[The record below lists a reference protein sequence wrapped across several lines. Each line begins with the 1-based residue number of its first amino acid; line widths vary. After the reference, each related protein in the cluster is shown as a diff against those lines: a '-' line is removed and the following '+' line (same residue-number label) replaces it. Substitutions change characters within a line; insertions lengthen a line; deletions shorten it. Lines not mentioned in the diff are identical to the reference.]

1 MPAPGIALATSRGAA
16 MTKIPVGKTIA
27 YAYGFTFGNF
37 LTVLGLSWAPLAI
50 MTVVALFAL
59 PAYFNGMVAIVTTG
73 DASAFF
79 AAAGLMFVLF
89 VAVFAGFIMIYV
101 AIARQALGLRTG
113 PAFFYFSLD
122 AAFWRLLLAY
132 LVTIAIAFGLAL
144 GVAIVIG
151 IAAVV
156 FAPLLVL
163 VPLITLLGIVYVL
176 VRLTFLQPPIA
187 VAEERGV
194 IRRSWELGKGN
205 FWRMFAVLL
214 AIVIPLAI
222 VQGIVQIS
230 VLSSLAIEPPPEDA
244 GPAEVAAFMAQ
255 MMAELSVLLPLLV
268 PIAIVF
274 YAAMIAMIVS
284 ASAFAY
290 RSLVPAPEGTAAE
303 FA

>member
-1 MPAPGIALATSRGAA
+1 

-50 MTVVALFAL
+50 MAVVALFAL

-89 VAVFAGFIMIYV
+89 VAAFGGFIMIYV

-132 LVTIAIAFGLAL
+132 LVTIVIAFALAIGLSILA
-144 GVAIVIG
+144 G
-151 IAAVV
+151 IAAVI
-156 FAPLLVL
+156 FAPLAIL
-163 VPLITLLGIVYVL
+163 VPIVAVIAIIYGGL
-176 VRLTFLQPPIA
+176 RLTFLMPPIA
-187 VAEERGV
+187 VAEERQV
-194 IRRSWELGKGN
+194 ISRSWSLGKGN
-205 FWRMFAVLL
+205 FWRMFAVIL

-222 VQGIVQIS
+222 VQGVVQVS
-230 VLSSLAIEPPPEDA
+230 LFSSLILVPPPEDA
-244 GPAEVAAFMAQ
+244 GPAEMAAFMAQ
-255 MMAELSVLLPLLV
+255 MMAQVSSLLPLLV
-268 PIAIVF
+268 PVYIVF
-274 YAAMIAMIVS
+274 YAATIALIIS

>member
-1 MPAPGIALATSRGAA
+1 

-27 YAYGFTFGNF
+27 YAYGFTFGHF
-37 LTVLGLSWAPLAI
+37 LTVLGLAWVPLAL
-50 MTVVALFAL
+50 VAVGAYLTL
-59 PAYFNGMVAIVTTG
+59 PSYYSGMAAMATAG
-73 DASAFF
+73 DVSAGASGL
-79 AAAGLMFVLF
+79 GLMFLF
-89 VAVFAGFIMIYV
+89 LLILFAGFVMIYV

-132 LVTIAIAFGLAL
+132 LLTMLIAFGLAMV
-144 GVAIVIG
+144 VAIVAG

-156 FAPLLVL
+156 FTALSTLVL
-163 VPLITLLGIVYVL
+163 SVLMSLITLIGIVYVM

-187 VAEERGV
+187 VVEEHRV
-194 IRRSWELGKGN
+194 IRRAWELGKGN

-214 AIVIPLAI
+214 GIMVPLMI
-222 VQGIVQIS
+222 VQFVIQIT
-230 VLSSLAIEPPPEDA
+230 LFSSLAITPPPEDA
-244 GPAEVAAFMAQ
+244 SPAEAAAFMAQ
-255 MMAELSVLLPLLV
+255 MATEIVGVLPFLV

>member
-1 MPAPGIALATSRGAA
+1 

-37 LTVLGLSWAPLAI
+37 FTVLGLSWAPLAI
-50 MTVVALFAL
+50 MAVVALFAL

-89 VAVFAGFIMIYV
+89 VAVFVGFIMIYV

-132 LVTIAIAFGLAL
+132 LVTIVIAFGLAL

-187 VAEERGV
+187 VAEEHGV
-194 IRRSWELGKGN
+194 IRRAWELGKGN

-214 AIVIPLAI
+214 AIMIPLAI
-222 VQGIVQIS
+222 VQAVVQIS
-230 VLSSLAIEPPPEDA
+230 LLSSLSIQPPAEDA
-244 GPAEVAAFMAQ
+244 GPAEVAAFMTQ
-255 MMAELSVLLPLLV
+255 MMAELSILLPFLV

-274 YAAMIAMIVS
+274 YAAMMAMIVS

>member
-1 MPAPGIALATSRGAA
+1 

-37 LTVLGLSWAPLAI
+37 LTVLGLAWVPLA
-50 MTVVALFAL
+50 VVAAGAFLTL
-59 PAYFNGMVAIVTTG
+59 PSYFSGLAAMATAG
-73 DASAFF
+73 DIGAGARGL
-79 AAAGLMFVLF
+79 GLMFLF
-89 VAVFAGFIMIYV
+89 LLIVFAGYVMIYV

-122 AAFWRLLLAY
+122 AAFWRLLLSY
-132 LVTIAIAFGLAL
+132 LLTMLIAFGLAMVVMM
-144 GVAIVIG
+144 VAGIV
-151 IAAVV
+151 AVV
-156 FAPLLVL
+156 FTALSALVLSLL
-163 VPLITLLGIVYVL
+163 VPLIALSGIIYVM

-194 IRRSWELGKGN
+194 IRRAWELGKGN

-214 AIVIPLAI
+214 VIIIPLVI
-222 VQGIVQIS
+222 VQFVIQIT
-230 VLSSLAIEPPPEDA
+230 LFSSLGINPPPEGAD
-244 GPAEVAAFMAQ
+244 PAEAAAFMAQ
-255 MMAELSVLLPLLV
+255 MATEIMGILPFLV

-274 YAAMIAMIVS
+274 YAVMIALIVS

>member
-1 MPAPGIALATSRGAA
+1 

-37 LTVLGLSWAPLAI
+37 LTVLGLSWAPLAV
-50 MTVVALFAL
+50 MAVVAFFAL
-59 PAYFNGMVAIVTTG
+59 PAYFTGMAAIVTTG
-73 DASAFF
+73 DPSAFF
-79 AAAGLMFVLF
+79 AASGLMFLLF
-89 VAVFAGFIMIYV
+89 VAAFAGFIMIYV

-132 LVTIAIAFGLAL
+132 LV
-144 GVAIVIG
+144 AIVIAVALVIGLSILAG

-156 FAPLLVL
+156 FAPLAVL
-163 VPLITLLGIVYVL
+163 VPIVAVIAVVYGGL
-176 VRLTFLQPPIA
+176 RLTFLMPPIA
-187 VAEERGV
+187 VAEERQV
-194 IRRSWELGKGN
+194 ISRSWSLGKGN
-205 FWRMFAVLL
+205 FWRMFGVLL

-222 VQGIVQIS
+222 AQAIVQVS
-230 VLSSLAIEPPPEDA
+230 LFSSLILVPPPEDA
-244 GPAEVAAFMAQ
+244 GPAEMAAFVAQ
-255 MMAELSVLLPLLV
+255 MMAQITSLLPLLV
-268 PIAIVF
+268 PIYIVF

>member
-1 MPAPGIALATSRGAA
+1 

-37 LTVLGLSWAPLAI
+37 LTVLGLSWAPLAV
-50 MTVVALFAL
+50 TAVLAYFAL
-59 PAYFNGMVAIVTTG
+59 PAYFTGMAAIVTTG

-79 AAAGLMFVLF
+79 AASGLMFLLF
-89 VAVFAGFIMIYV
+89 VAGFAGFIMIYV

-132 LVTIAIAFGLAL
+132 LVTIAIAFGLVIAL
-144 GVAIVIG
+144 TVITG
-151 IAAVV
+151 IAAVI
-156 FAPLLVL
+156 FAPLAVL
-163 VPLITLLGIVYVL
+163 VPIVAILGAVYVL
-176 VRLTFLQPPIA
+176 LRLTFLQAPVA
-187 VAEERGV
+187 VAEERQV
-194 IRRSWELGKGN
+194 ISRSWSLGRGN
-205 FWRMFAVLL
+205 FWRIFAVLL
-214 AIVIPLAI
+214 AIMIPLSL

-230 VLSSLAIEPPPEDA
+230 LFSSLDIVPPAGEPGPE
-244 GPAEVAAFMAQ
+244 EIAAFIAQ
-255 MMAELSVLLPLLV
+255 LMGQLSGLLPLLV

-274 YAAMIAMIVS
+274 YAAMISMIVS